1 MAGSGC
7 QMTFDVRPG
16 AGHRIGR
23 PVQLAAV
30 NLEHVPEAVE
40 DLERCGHIISLR
52 HRSKSLGIVEQ
63 YFFAASLDQ
72 KRWQA

>member
-7 QMTFDVRPG
+7 QMTFDVSPG
-16 AGHRIGR
+16 AGHRVGC

-40 DLERCGHIISLR
+40 DLEGCGTSSRCAT
-52 HRSKSLGIVEQ
+52 
-63 YFFAASLDQ
+63 AASRSASLSSISSLP
-72 KRWQA
+72 A